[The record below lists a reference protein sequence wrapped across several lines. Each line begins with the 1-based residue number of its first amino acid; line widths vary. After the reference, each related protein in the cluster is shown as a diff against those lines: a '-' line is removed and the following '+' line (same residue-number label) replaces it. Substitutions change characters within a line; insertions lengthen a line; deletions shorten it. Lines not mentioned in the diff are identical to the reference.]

1 MSHKDPLVRRA
12 YDNRYQNARRRLW
25 KTLRRCVDCGHRL
38 GRRRVGRTGWVLSRC
53 PGCIERHAKHT
64 AACERRRQR
73 ALRNTSRQA
82 AASTGPDA
90 RVQAVWTAWKQ
101 KLNAP
106 CGRIIDALLVHG
118 EMNTTQLSVA
128 AQMHKSNVSK
138 AIQKLH
144 EVSVITKNG
153 GRFSLK
159 AL

>member
-1 MSHKDPLVRRA
+1 M
-12 YDNRYQNARRRLW
+12 
-25 KTLRRCVDCGHRL
+25 
-38 GRRRVGRTGWVLSRC
+38 
-53 PGCIERHAKHT
+53 
-64 AACERRRQR
+64 
-73 ALRNTSRQA
+73 
-82 AASTGPDA
+82 
-90 RVQAVWTAWKQ
+90 QAVWTAWKQ